1 MQKNNFISKL
11 FLIILFFSILIFLS
25 IKLEPYSL
33 NISKNTSPKKTEKK
47 HIITEW
53 NPIYFFKLFHGEFK
67 IIIGSKKI
75 KDLQKK
81 PDLNTERKEVYAFI
95 FEVKKFATETLE
107 LKGKD
112 TYSKLY
118 DTKGAPVAYNL
129 TVVPSLSINP
139 VRWKYPIVGT
149 FPYRG
154 YFSKKDAIKDENK
167 WKKKG
172 YDTYLRSVA
181 AFSTLGWFSDPIY
194 SSMLKYNKGIIAE
207 IIIHERVHNTIFLK
221 NQMEFNESI
230 ANFFGKKGAELFLKK
245 KFGTGN
251 NELVIYQNIFHD
263 QTILYD
269 FIDEIHFKLKEL
281 YNSDLSNIEKKK
293 IKKNIIKKQ
302 MQIYQTLPFKNKG
315 YKTYLTE
322 DKINNAFIVSHKTYS
337 TDEQIFEETYR
348 ILNNDI
354 VEFIKLLKK
363 IPKKDNG
370 YQFLERFISKH
381 QKEP

>member
-370 YQFLERFISKH
+370 
-381 QKEP
+381 